1 MHTHRPYLL
10 AASLALALGS
20 GIAGKAGAQE
30 TPISTA
36 QMQALIEQ
44 QAAQIQALERRLS
57 ALEQQ
62 GAGAA
67 TPAVAA
73 APAPTVPLTGDAAIQ
88 AQVQAAIADS
98 QSSDVALLQ
107 QQQAQVATGGG
118 DRTSWRKGGPEFRS
132 ADRRFTFHPRGRVLA
147 DFSSTT
153 GSDYDDRNLQ
163 GTEMRQVRLGAEGTM
178 GDFRYKIDA
187 ELADNT
193 VSIKD
198 AFFGYETRVGGH
210 PLELFVGNKLRDRSI
225 EGATTLTR
233 TPFME
238 RNAVA
243 SIGSPDTGYF
253 GLGVQARLYGNS
265 WHWSAGVTGDDLGNS
280 GDTSDS
286 LVFSTRAHWNPIKRS
301 RGFVHLG
308 AWYTYEEL
316 GDDIDRINKVPRL
329 VQHFNDNIRVSASA
343 IDDTTRDDAFGVEL
357 GGVYRSV
364 WGFGEYTRR
373 SIDSSSEPGV
383 EHVGTSLYGGWLL
396 TGEKPGFSTRSGIW
410 GTTRVLRPVGEG
422 GAGAFELVARYDD
435 YDFTDAARGGRGK
448 GYTVGVN
455 WYLNNWSRLMLNL
468 MRWETDNQVGS
479 YKGKDSGNA
488 VGVRAQV
495 VF

>member
-1 MHTHRPYLL
+1 MNMHRPYLL
-10 AASLALALGS
+10 AASIALALGGGALS
-20 GIAGKAGAQE
+20 PASAQE
-30 TPISTA
+30 APLSTA
-36 QMQALIEQ
+36 QMQALIQQ
-44 QAAQIQALERRLS
+44 QATQIEALERRLS
-57 ALEQQ
+57 ALEQGTGQ
-62 GAGAA
+62 
-67 TPAVAA
+67 AVA
-73 APAPTVPLTGDAAIQ
+73 PASPLPPPAGSDAAIQ
-88 AQVQAAIADS
+88 AQVDAAIADS
-98 QSSDVALLQ
+98 QAGDVALLQ
-107 QQQAQVATGGG
+107 QQVAQLAAGGG
-118 DRTSWRKGGPEFRS
+118 DDTSWRKGGPEFRS

-147 DFSSTT
+147 DFSGTR
-153 GSDYDDRNLQ
+153 GSDYQDRNIN

-198 AFFGYETRVGGH
+198 AFIGYETRLGSL
-210 PLELFVGNKLRDRSI
+210 PMELFVGNKLRDRSI
-225 EGATTLTR
+225 DGSTTLTR
-233 TPFME
+233 IPFME
-238 RNAVA
+238 RSAVA
-243 SIGSPDTGYF
+243 SVGSPVTGYF
-253 GLGVQARLYGNS
+253 GLGAQARLYGSS
-265 WHWSAGVTGDDLGNS
+265 WHWSVGVTGDDVGNS

-286 LVFSTRAHWNPIKRS
+286 LVFSTRAHWNPVKRS
-301 RGFVHLG
+301 NGFVHLG
-308 AWYTYEEL
+308 AWYTYEDL
-316 GDDIDRINKVPRL
+316 GEDVDRINKVPRL

-343 IDDTTRDDAFGVEL
+343 INDTTRDDAFGVEI

-373 SIDSSSEPGV
+373 TIESSTEANVDHAATSI
-383 EHVGTSLYGGWLL
+383 YGGWLL

-422 GAGAFELVARYDD
+422 GSGAFELVARYDD

-448 GYTVGVN
+448 GYTVGLN

-468 MRWETDNQVGS
+468 MRWETDNQVGA
-479 YKGKDSGNA
+479 YKGKDNGTA